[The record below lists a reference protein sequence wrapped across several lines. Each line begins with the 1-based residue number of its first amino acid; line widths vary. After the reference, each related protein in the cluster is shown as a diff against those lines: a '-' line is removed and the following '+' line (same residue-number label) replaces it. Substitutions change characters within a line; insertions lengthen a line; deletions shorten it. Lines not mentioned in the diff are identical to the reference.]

1 MKFLIMRISILVF
14 FTFCFSCHFSFGQ
27 GLSKAEY
34 FFDSDPGFGNGTTL
48 NLTGNPDSINQNFSI
63 PIGSLNQGFHNL
75 FFRVRNTQ
83 GKWSMY
89 MGRRFFVL
97 PNPSNLLSGPIAKAE
112 YFFDTDPGFGN
123 GTPINIPP
131 SSDSISQNIAIPI
144 SGLTVGFHNLF
155 FRVKSNQGKWSMYMG
170 RRFYV
175 LPNLVAAPSKKI
187 INAEYFFDADPG
199 VGNGIDLPIS
209 QIGDSVNFS
218 SVLNVGNLSLGSHVI
233 SVRVQDS
240 SRVWSLYFSRPFN
253 VCTNPPTT
261 QVSPAGPI
269 NICSGQTQLLTALG
283 GTGFTYQW
291 QKDGVIISNATNA
304 SFTVNTSGTYSAIV
318 TNPSGCSTISNY
330 VEVTISSPP
339 SATVTSSGPLDICAG
354 DSVSLQAATGAGYTY
369 QWSLGTN
376 NIPGATNSNLVVNS
390 SGSYRVTISIGSG
403 CSVSSSYSIVTT
415 NAPPTLNIDTIGSAT
430 ICIGSN
436 VSLSGSGNGIQN
448 YQWYENGNPIV
459 GATQNLLN
467 ISSAGNYM
475 LEVSNSFG
483 CITLSPAIEI
493 FQSNNSSPSPLILVN
508 DSTPCL
514 NDSSF
519 LQSSLSGNYL
529 FSWLFNGSPIN
540 GASNE
545 VLYAQTSGNYQVSI
559 IDTTTG
565 CSGISPS
572 ANITFLNNILP
583 AITGAPNLSF
593 CSGGS
598 THLKVSPNY
607 LSYQWF
613 FNGLPFGTNNDSLF
627 IDSVGIYSVSVIDT
641 LGCSLLSTPINVS
654 LFPSPIAPVIS
665 PPGPLEVCFGNNLTL
680 SVAGSFSTIKWF
692 RDGSN
697 AGSVASIVVGNNPGI
712 YNFWV
717 VVTNSN
723 NCSATTD
730 TTTVTIKPTPV
741 ISLAQVPTNLGLNWT
756 PSLIGNPPGGVFSG
770 PGVQGNQ
777 LNGYI
782 FDPLLVGVG
791 SFTINYSYTDTST
804 TCSASQNIN
813 INVNPTGLNELKNDN
828 EISVFPNPSIDF
840 VHLKCPILTSNLL
853 IYDTQGREIKARYF
867 SMANNEYTIDV
878 SKFASGLYTLLI
890 FHGNEMTTKKFEVF
904 R

>member
-1 MKFLIMRISILVF
+1 MKFLIMRISILGF
-14 FTFCFSCHFSFGQ
+14 FTFCFLCHFSFGQ

-48 NLTGNPDSINQNFSI
+48 NLTGNPDSLNQNFSI

-97 PNPSNLLSGPIAKAE
+97 SNPSNLLNGPIAKAE

-123 GTPINIPP
+123 GTPLNISP

-304 SFTVNTSGTYSAIV
+304 SYTVNASGTYSAIV

-369 QWSLGTN
+369 QWSIGNN

-415 NAPPTLNIDTIGSAT
+415 NAPPPLNIDTIGSAT

-448 YQWYENGNPIV
+448 YQWYQNGNPIV

-467 ISSAGNYM
+467 ISLAGSYL

-514 NDSSF
+514 NDSSS

-529 FSWLFNGSPIN
+529 FTWLFNGSPIN

-545 VLYAQTSGNYQVSI
+545 VFHALASGNYQVSI

-627 IDSVGIYSVSVIDT
+627 IDSVGVYSVSVIDT
-641 LGCSLLSTPINVS
+641 LGCSLLSTPVNVS

-692 RDGSN
+692 RDGAN

-756 PSLIGNPPGGVFSG
+756 PPLIGNPPGGVFSG

-791 SFTINYSYTDTST
+791 SFTINYSYTDTTT

-813 INVNPTGLNELKNDN
+813 INVNPTGLNELKNDD
-828 EISVFPNPSIDF
+828 EIKVFPNPSIDF
-840 VHLKCPILTSNLL
+840 VSLKSPIFISNLL

-867 SMANNEYTIDV
+867 SKANNEYTIDV
-878 SKFASGLYTLLI
+878 SKFAQGLYTLLI

>member
-1 MKFLIMRISILVF
+1 L
-14 FTFCFSCHFSFGQ
+14 GQ
-27 GLSKAEY
+27 GLSKAEYFFDTDPGFGNGISINLAGNPDSINQNFSIPIGSLSQGFHNLFFRVKNTQGKWAMYMGRRFFVLPNPSTLLTGPISKAEY
-34 FFDSDPGFGNGTTL
+34 FFDSDPGFGNGT
-48 NLTGNPDSINQNFSI
+48 
-63 PIGSLNQGFHNL
+63 
-75 FFRVRNTQ
+75 
-83 GKWSMY
+83 
-89 MGRRFFVL
+89 
-97 PNPSNLLSGPIAKAE
+97 
-112 YFFDTDPGFGN
+112 
-123 GTPINIPP
+123 PINISPT
-131 SSDSISQNIAIPI
+131 SDSISQNIAIPI
-144 SGLTVGFHNLF
+144 GGLAVGFHNLF

-175 LPNLVAAPSKKI
+175 LPNLVAPSSKKI
-187 INAEYFFDADPG
+187 VNAEYFFDVDPG
-199 VGNGIDLPIS
+199 VGNGIDLPIN

-218 SVLNVGNLSLGSHVI
+218 SVLNVGNLSLGNHVI

-253 VCTNPPTT
+253 VCTNPPST
-261 QVSPAGPI
+261 QVTPAGPV
-269 NICSGQTQLLTALG
+269 NICAGQTQLLTALG

-304 SFTVNTSGTYSAIV
+304 SYTVSTSGTYSAIV

-330 VEVTISSPP
+330 VDVTISSPP
-339 SATVTSSGPLDICAG
+339 SAVVTSSGPLDICAG
-354 DSVSLQAATGAGYTY
+354 DSVSLQAATGPGYSY
-369 QWSLGTN
+369 QWANGTN

-390 SGSYRVTISIGSG
+390 SGSYIVTISIGSG
-403 CSVSSSYSIVTT
+403 CSVNSSYSIVTT
-415 NAPPTLNIDTIGSAT
+415 NASPTLNIDTIGSPT
-430 ICIGSN
+430 ICIGSS
-436 VSLSGSGNGIQN
+436 VTLSGSGSGIQN
-448 YQWYENGNPIV
+448 YQWYQNGAPIF
-459 GATQNLLN
+459 GGTQNLLN
-467 ISSAGNYM
+467 VSIAGSYL
-475 LEVSNSFG
+475 LEVSSSFG
-483 CITLSPAIEI
+483 CITLSPPIEI
-493 FQSNNSSPSPLILVN
+493 FQSTNSSPSPLILVN

-514 NDSSF
+514 NDSSS

-529 FSWLFNGSPIN
+529 FSWLFNGIPIN

-545 VLYAQTSGNYQVSI
+545 NFYALASGNYQVSI

-572 ANITFLNNILP
+572 TNISFLNNTLP

-607 LSYQWF
+607 LSYQWY
-613 FNGLPFGTNNDSLF
+613 FNGLPIGTNNDSLF
-627 IDSVGIYSVSVIDT
+627 IDSVGIYSVSIIDT
-641 LGCSLLSTPINVS
+641 LGCSLQSTPINVS
-654 LFPSPIAPVIS
+654 LFPSPTAPAIS
-665 PPGPLEVCFGNNLTL
+665 PPGPLEACFGNSLTL

-692 RDGSN
+692 RDGAN
-697 AGSVASIVVGNNPGI
+697 AGSAASIVVGNNPGI

-730 TTTVTIKPTPV
+730 TTMVTVKPTPV

-777 LNGYI
+777 ANGYI

-791 SFTINYSYTDTST
+791 SFTINYSYTDTT
-804 TCSASQNIN
+804 TSCSASQNIN
-813 INVNPTGLNELKNDN
+813 INVNPTGLNELKNDA
-828 EISVFPNPSIDF
+828 EIMVFPNPSFDF
-840 VHLKCPILTSNLL
+840 VYLKSPIYISNLI
-853 IYDTQGREIKARYF
+853 IYDTQGKEIKPGYF
-867 SMANNEYTIDV
+867 FNANNELTIDV
-878 SKFASGLYTLLI
+878 SNYARGLYTLLI
-890 FHGNEMTTKKFEVF
+890 FYGNEMTIKKFEVF